1 MPELWLRYGSSY
13 SILDIKGENL
23 LKHYRVSI
31 QPMKYEEIKERLNGI
46 EGYDGIIL
54 LDTSEIALSIVNM
67 LSNKGVDIYA
77 TRADIAKAK
86 GIKYINASNINGRF
100 IFVSRAAVDPI
111 FRYSCTLSRLIRS
124 NAQVMSNAYANY
136 IKQGVLEPYDYII
149 NGLDGISIELLY
161 NDTGLLALSVTDVN
175 ESYDAVK
182 SMLIK
187 QDLDNCKACVINPSV
202 SDTLDDA
209 LLALWNIMEY
219 VKDDGIIVLLAECR
233 RGFSKALRMLIEGTG
248 YEGYVEGLEYVNIL
262 NDAKKRYELCLVTML
277 PDVYIKRLGVVAF
290 RGVNDAL
297 QYILKKGKHKV
308 MVVSDAEIMDVRRDH
323 KG

>member
-13 SILDIKGENL
+13 SILDVRSENL

-31 QPMKYEEIKERLNGI
+31 EPMKHEEIKERLNGI

-54 LDTSEIALSIVNM
+54 LDTSEIALIIVGM
-67 LSNKGVDIYA
+67 LNNKGIDIYA
-77 TRADIAKAK
+77 PRADIAKAK

-100 IFVSRAAVDPI
+100 IFISRAAVDPI
-111 FRYSCTLSRLIRS
+111 FRYSCALSRLIRS
-124 NAQVMSNAYANY
+124 NAQVMNDVYTNY
-136 IKQGVLEPYDYII
+136 IKQGMLEPYDYI

-161 NDTGLLALSVTDVN
+161 NDIGLLALSVTDVN
-175 ESYDAVK
+175 KSYDAVK
-182 SMLIK
+182 NMLIK
-187 QDLDNCKACVINPSV
+187 QDLDNCKACVISPSV

-209 LLALWNIMEY
+209 LLALWNVMEY
-219 VKDDGIIVLLAECR
+219 VKDGGIIVLLAECR
-233 RGFSKALRMLIEGTG
+233 KGFSKALRMLIEGMS
-248 YEGYVEGLEYVNIL
+248 YERYVEGLEYVNIL

-277 PDVYIKRLGVVAF
+277 PNVYIKRLGVVAF

-308 MVVSDAEIMDVRRDH
+308 MVVSDAEIMDIRRDNV
-323 KG
+323 G

>member
-13 SILDIKGENL
+13 SILDVRSENL
-23 LKHYRVSI
+23 FKHYRVSI
-31 QPMKYEEIKERLNGI
+31 EPMKHEEIKERLNGI

-54 LDTSEIALSIVNM
+54 LDTSEIALSIVGM
-67 LSNKGVDIYA
+67 LNNKGIDIYA
-77 TRADIAKAK
+77 PRADIAKAK

-100 IFVSRAAVDPI
+100 IFISRAAVDPI
-111 FRYSCTLSRLIRS
+111 FRYSCALSRLIRS
-124 NAQVMSNAYANY
+124 NAQVMNNVYTNY
-136 IKQGVLEPYDYII
+136 IKQGVLEPYDYI

-161 NDTGLLALSVTDVN
+161 NDTGLLTLSVTDVN
-175 ESYDAVK
+175 KSYDAVK
-182 SMLIK
+182 NMLIK
-187 QDLDNCKACVINPSV
+187 QDLDNCKACVISPSV

-219 VKDDGIIVLLAECR
+219 VKDGGIIVLLAECR
-233 RGFSKALRMLIEGTG
+233 RGFSKALRMLIEGMSYDG
-248 YEGYVEGLEYVNIL
+248 YMEGLEYVNIL

-290 RGVNDAL
+290 RGINDAL

-308 MVVSDAEIMDVRRDH
+308 MVVSDAEIMNVRGEH
-323 KG
+323 AE

>member
-13 SILDIKGENL
+13 SILDVRSENL

-31 QPMKYEEIKERLNGI
+31 EPMKHEEIKERLNGI

-54 LDTSEIALSIVNM
+54 LDTSEIALSIVGM
-67 LSNKGVDIYA
+67 LNNKGIDIYA
-77 TRADIAKAK
+77 PRADIAKAK

-100 IFVSRAAVDPI
+100 IFISRAAVDPI
-111 FRYSCTLSRLIRS
+111 FRYSCALSRLIRS
-124 NAQVMSNAYANY
+124 NAQVMNDVYTNY
-136 IKQGVLEPYDYII
+136 IKQGMLEPYDYI

-161 NDTGLLALSVTDVN
+161 NDIGLLALSVTDVN
-175 ESYDAVK
+175 KSYDAVK
-182 SMLIK
+182 NMLIK
-187 QDLDNCKACVINPSV
+187 QDLDNCKACVISPSV

-219 VKDDGIIVLLAECR
+219 VKDGGIIVLLAECR
-233 RGFSKALRMLIEGTG
+233 KGFSKALRMLIEGIG
-248 YEGYVEGLEYVNIL
+248 YDGYMEGLEYVNIL

-277 PDVYIKRLGVVAF
+277 PNVYIKRLGVVAF

-308 MVVSDAEIMDVRRDH
+308 MVVSDAEIMDIRRDNV
-323 KG
+323 G

>member
-13 SILDIKGENL
+13 SILDVRSENL
-23 LKHYRVSI
+23 LKHYKISI
-31 QPMKYEEIKERLNGI
+31 EPMKHEKIKERLDGI
-46 EGYDGIIL
+46 GKGYDGIIL
-54 LDTSEIALSIVNM
+54 LDTSDIALSIVGM
-67 LSNKGVDIYA
+67 LNKDVDLYA

-86 GIKYINASNINGRF
+86 GIKYLNNVSNIKGKF
-100 IFVSRAAVDPI
+100 IFISRATVDPI
-111 FRYSCTLSRLIRS
+111 FRYSCTLSRLIR
-124 NAQVMSNAYANY
+124 NDAQVMNNVYANY
-136 IKQGVLEPYDYII
+136 IKQGVLEPHDYI

-161 NDTGLLALSVTDVN
+161 NDSGLLALSVTDVN
-175 ESYDAVK
+175 ESYNAVK
-182 SMLIK
+182 DMLIK
-187 QDLDNCKACVINPSV
+187 QDLDNCKACVLNPSV

-209 LLALWNIMEY
+209 LLALWNVMGN

-248 YEGYVEGLEYVNIL
+248 YDGYVEGLEYVNIL

-277 PDVYIKRLGVVAF
+277 PDVYIKRLGVIAF

-308 MVVSDAEIMDVRRDH
+308 MVVSDAEIMDVRKD
-323 KG
+323 

>member
-13 SILDIKGENL
+13 SILDVRSENL

-31 QPMKYEEIKERLNGI
+31 EPMKHEEIKERLNGI

-54 LDTSEIALSIVNM
+54 LDTSEIALSIVGM
-67 LSNKGVDIYA
+67 LNNKGIDIYA
-77 TRADIAKAK
+77 PRADIAKAK

-100 IFVSRAAVDPI
+100 IFISRAAVDPI
-111 FRYSCTLSRLIRS
+111 FRYSCALSRLIRS
-124 NAQVMSNAYANY
+124 NAQVMNNVYTNY
-136 IKQGVLEPYDYII
+136 IKQGVLEPYDYI

-161 NDTGLLALSVTDVN
+161 NDTGLLTLSVTDVN
-175 ESYDAVK
+175 KSYDAVK
-182 SMLIK
+182 NMLIK
-187 QDLDNCKACVINPSV
+187 QDLDNCKACVISPSV

-219 VKDDGIIVLLAECR
+219 VKDGGIIVLLAECR
-233 RGFSKALRMLIEGTG
+233 RGFSKALRMLIEGMSYDG
-248 YEGYVEGLEYVNIL
+248 YMEGLEYVNIL

-290 RGVNDAL
+290 RGINDAL

-308 MVVSDAEIMDVRRDH
+308 MVVSDAEIMNVRGEH
-323 KG
+323 AE